1 MQTEKKVTK
10 NATLMR
16 RFARASFGLHIMP
29 FAAGTFLI
37 TLLLFAYYISTWQS
51 FANFRAAID
60 TCAQPFCDFAKF
72 YYPMGEA
79 VFHTKMP
86 LNGFVYSPFIAV
98 LMAVFPPFGFHMA
111 LALWGILLAISI
123 IFYLLL
129 FRWLVPAG
137 LPIQLLFVG
146 LALSSFPLL
155 HALTWGQVSLFT
167 TTAILGALFFYERGQ
182 RAAAAVLLA
191 FGLGFKFF
199 PIIFLVPFVFCR
211 DIRFQLYMAAACA
224 MFLFVIPSIL
234 LGVGDSLN
242 FYRGLFDAYRN
253 FDWVI
258 TNYNSQY
265 FPHVFIRLAKALG
278 MDASTH
284 LPLLRW
290 IAYGVA
296 AINMGLVYL
305 IQRAQLPHANL
316 WSFHIIFLT
325 IPFVLM
331 TSWPV
336 DLIYISFA
344 QGLLAWR
351 LLKERNSSART
362 FWQNAVLM
370 LLFASIFISNIFFF
384 NLIAD
389 HIRYGYIGFIFWAN
403 LLLLV
408 ISYVELL
415 PLALRKIREMAVSFR
430 ESSPR
435 TWDGPISSLRIEW

>member
-1 MQTEKKVTK
+1 MTVTHKSIEEEMQTKKQATK
-10 NATLMR
+10 DATWMGH
-16 RFARASFGLHIMP
+16 FARTSFGVHIMP

-37 TLLLFAYYISTWQS
+37 TLLLFAYYISTWRS
-51 FANFRAAID
+51 FANFQAAID
-60 TCAQPFCDFAKF
+60 TCAQPFCDFVKF
-72 YYPMGEA
+72 YYPMGEV

-98 LMAVFPPFGFHMA
+98 LMAIFPRLGLHTA

-123 IFYLLL
+123 IFYLFL
-129 FRWLVPAG
+129 FYQLVPPG

-155 HALTWGQVSLFT
+155 HTLTWGQVSLFT
-167 TTAILGALFFYERGQ
+167 TTAVLGALFFYERGQ

-199 PIIFLVPFVFCR
+199 PVIFLVPFVFRR
-211 DIRFQLYMAAACA
+211 DIRFLLYMIAACA
-224 MFLFVIPSIL
+224 TFLFVIPCIF
-234 LGVGDSLN
+234 LGVGNMLN
-242 FYRGLFDAYRN
+242 FYSGLLDAYHN

-265 FPHVFIRLAKALG
+265 FPHVFIRLAKVLG
-278 MDASTH
+278 MNARTY
-284 LPLLRW
+284 LPLLHW
-290 IAYGVA
+290 IAYGIA

-305 IQRAQLPHANL
+305 VQRARLQHANL

-336 DLIYISFA
+336 DLIYISFG
-344 QGLLAWR
+344 QGLLAWH
-351 LLKERNSSART
+351 LLEERNTSARSLRQYVALV
-362 FWQNAVLM
+362 F
-370 LLFASIFISNIFFF
+370 LFASIFISNIFFF

-389 HIRYGYIGFIFWAN
+389 HIRYGYIGFIFWAI

-408 ISYVELL
+408 ISYMELL
-415 PLALRKIREMAVSFR
+415 PLTLRQIPA
-430 ESSPR
+430 
-435 TWDGPISSLRIEW
+435 ISKNSAAGG